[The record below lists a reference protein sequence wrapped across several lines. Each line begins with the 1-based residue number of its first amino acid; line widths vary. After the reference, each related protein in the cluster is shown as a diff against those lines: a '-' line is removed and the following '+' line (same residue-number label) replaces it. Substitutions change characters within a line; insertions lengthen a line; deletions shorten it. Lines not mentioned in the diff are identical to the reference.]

1 LKRKEKKRKK
11 ENRLFFQNHLFS
23 GRETFWRAQDQNLK
37 NRLENKYDK
46 KTGEI
51 KNDEKLL
58 KCFIG
63 SIFLDWVGRGSFFEI
78 VNNCLHIDYSLLDN
92 EVTCETRCIM

>member
-11 ENRLFFQNHLFS
+11 ENRLFSRIIYFLVAKLF
-23 GRETFWRAQDQNLK
+23 GAHKIRILK
-37 NRLENKYDK
+37 IDWKINTTKN
-46 KTGEI
+46 GEI

-63 SIFLDWVGRGSFFEI
+63 SIFLDWVGRGSFVEI
-78 VNNCLHIDYSLLDN
+78 VNNCLHIDYCLLDN
-92 EVTCETRCIM
+92 EVTCETR